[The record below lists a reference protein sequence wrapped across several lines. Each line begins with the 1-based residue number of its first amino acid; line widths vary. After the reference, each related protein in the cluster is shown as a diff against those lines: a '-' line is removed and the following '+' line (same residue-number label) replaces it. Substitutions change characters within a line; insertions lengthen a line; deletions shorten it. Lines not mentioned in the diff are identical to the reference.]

1 MRYLVFLLSILVF
14 SSKAQSEFKP
24 FQASESYTVLQ
35 DLLTFIDD
43 KISISIVPPLQ
54 ASDTA
59 EFHMARIVPGTYDV
73 HNYGQFLNNFTAL
86 TAQGDTLVVKRL
98 DLNRWQIIG
107 AKALY
112 KISYQVDDTYDAN
125 LKNRIFE
132 PAGTSNEKDVFLLN
146 NFGYIGYIKGY
157 QDFPYQLQ
165 VRKPEGFYGG
175 TALEGELSDSLD
187 IFEIANYF
195 ELHDN
200 PILYCLPDT
209 ASAMVGDSKIEISL
223 YSPEGLVS
231 ARKCLENILDV
242 LQGSADYLGGTLPVD
257 KYAVLIYCVSSE
269 NMGNSYGALEHHR
282 STVLYMPEVANDF
295 FYDGIRD
302 ITAHEFFHIV
312 TPLSIHSQY
321 IHNFDFI
328 DPEMSEH
335 IWLYEG
341 VTEYNSHLVQMRNK
355 NYNEQE
361 FIEVLRDKMY
371 SSDEY
376 DSLIPLTLASKY
388 TLTYFKDQYLN
399 FYQKGALAAMALDLK
414 LMNLSDGKMRLIDLL
429 GTLGNIYSA
438 DTFFQDDQLF
448 AIIAEHS
455 FPEVEEFLLRHF
467 AAAEPLPFA
476 ELLEPFG
483 FSYRPKGT
491 TLGWSLGCDEFS
503 YSFETSRIIIAKEEG
518 LDDFGRALGLK
529 PLDELISINGDTL
542 DITNLGQVLDNY
554 QTSLKPGDKV
564 EMRIAR
570 PKKKEGEFKFK
581 TLKAE
586 AQQIEFEES
595 HQLKPIENLSAD
607 QLRMRKIWLGY

>member
-1 MRYLVFLLSILVF
+1 MRYITFFLALFVLSAQ
-14 SSKAQSEFKP
+14 AQSSFQP
-24 FQASESYTVLQ
+24 FQTSESYTVLE
-35 DLLTFIDD
+35 DLVTYVDD
-43 KISISIVPPLQ
+43 QISISIIPPLQ
-54 ASDTA
+54 TSDTA

-73 HNYGQFLNNFTAL
+73 HNYGQFVNNFTPL
-86 TAQGDTLVVKRL
+86 TAQGDTLKVKRL
-98 DLNRWQIIG
+98 DLNRWQILG

-112 KISYQVDDTYDAN
+112 KITYAAGDSYDGDLEHD
-125 LKNRIFE
+125 IFE

-146 NFGYIGYIKGY
+146 NFGYIGYMKGY
-157 QDFPYQLQ
+157 QDLPYQLQ
-165 VRKPEGFYGG
+165 VRKPAGFYGG
-175 TALEGELSDSLD
+175 TALEGERSDSLD
-187 IFEIANYF
+187 IIEITNYF

-223 YSPEGLVS
+223 YSPQGLVS
-231 ARKCLENILDV
+231 AKKCLDRISDV
-242 LQGSADYLGGTLPVD
+242 LQGSADYLGGKLPVD
-257 KYAVLIYCVSSE
+257 KYAVLIYCASSE
-269 NMGNSYGALEHHR
+269 DMGTGYGALEHHR
-282 STVLYMPEVANDF
+282 STVLYMPEVASDF

-328 DPEMSEH
+328 APEMSEH

-361 FIEVLRDKMY
+361 FIEVLRDKMF
-371 SSDEY
+371 SSDDF
-376 DSLIPLTLASKY
+376 DSSIPLTLASKY

-414 LMNLSDGKMRLIDLL
+414 LMTLSEGKMRLIDLL
-429 GTLGNIYSA
+429 GTLEDIYPA

-467 AAAEPLPFA
+467 AGTEPLPYA
-476 ELLEPFG
+476 ELLEHFG
-483 FSYRPKGT
+483 FLYSPTGT
-491 TLGWSLGCDEFS
+491 TVGWSLGCDEFS

-518 LDDFGRALGLK
+518 IDDFGHELGLE
-529 PLDELISINGDTL
+529 PLDELISINGDSL
-542 DITNLGQVLDNY
+542 DITNLGQVLENY
-554 QTSLKPGDKV
+554 QTGLKAGDEV

-581 TLKAE
+581 TLKAD
-586 AQQIEFEES
+586 AQQIEYEES
-595 HQLKPIENLSAD
+595 HQLKAIENLSAD
-607 QLRMRKIWLGY
+607 QLRMREIWLGY